1 MGVQVPRDKPQDS
14 LSVRERDNASARQ
27 RFSILRR
34 GQVTMG
40 RRVTDRPSRA
50 RASLPQLE
58 RHPGAYPG
66 HHRRHGLPC
75 WGRRADP
82 GGEVR
87 LASAFP
93 ATEREDLLRGQ
104 AEHDE

>member
-1 MGVQVPRDKPQDS
+1 VRSGLGHMGVQVTRDKPQDS

-66 HHRRHGLPC
+66 PPPTARSAMLGT
-75 WGRRADP
+75 
-82 GGEVR
+82 
-87 LASAFP
+87 AS
-93 ATEREDLLRGQ
+93 
-104 AEHDE
+104 